1 MAGYRSFVILGYR
14 INVAI
19 TLLRKRGDRSILGRL
34 PTHLL
39 IASLFPHEAMKSE
52 RKQIQES
59 NLLADKI
66 EQMAIKL
73 KKAMPAILA
82 VTAVVVLGMLAYGFY
97 TSVKET
103 ESAKGWT
110 KLYFADTDAS
120 DLSAISTDFSGTTA
134 GLWAKQTSADANMSR
149 ALEKV
154 YLDRDLAEE
163 FYKEAIADYKSVAEK
178 SSDPFLVGRAN
189 YGLAQASEGMGDQE
203 KALSH
208 YRKVIANKGMGTE
221 LIAEATKRVAFLES
235 EAGAEF
241 YTWFKANRA
250 SAPVL
255 NTSPGLNAPLPSNPD
270 IAFPPKPSDA
280 SATKPADAPTAAT
293 PSEPTKT
300 TPPAEAVPAA
310 TPVPTPTE
318 ATTPAV
324 PAATP
329 EVPAAAEPK
338 VDDAPA
344 EKKPQS

>member
-1 MAGYRSFVILGYR
+1 
-14 INVAI
+14 
-19 TLLRKRGDRSILGRL
+19 
-34 PTHLL
+34 
-39 IASLFPHEAMKSE
+39 MKSE

-73 KKAMPAILA
+73 KTAMPAMLA
-82 VTAVVVLGMLAYGFY
+82 VTAVVILGLLAYGFY

-120 DLSAISTDFSGTTA
+120 DLTAISTDFSGTTA
-134 GLWAKQTSADANMSR
+134 GLWAKQTAADANMSR

-189 YGLAQASEGMGDQE
+189 YGLAQASEGMADQE
-203 KALSH
+203 KALSY
-208 YRKVIANKGMGTE
+208 YRKVIANKGMGAE

-235 EAGAEF
+235 DAGGEF
-241 YTWFKANRA
+241 YAWFKANRA

-255 NTSPGLNAPLPSNPD
+255 NANPGLNAPLPSNPD

-280 SATKPADAPTAAT
+280 SATKPADAAPGTATTTTPTA
-293 PSEPTKT
+293 PSEPDPTKT
-300 TPPAEAVPAA
+300 TPPAEAAPAA
-310 TPVPTPTE
+310 ALVPTPTE
-318 ATTPAV
+318 AATPVV
-324 PAATP
+324 PAATTP
-329 EVPAAAEPK
+329 EVPAADAPK
-338 VDDAPA
+338 ADDAPA

>member
-1 MAGYRSFVILGYR
+1 
-14 INVAI
+14 
-19 TLLRKRGDRSILGRL
+19 
-34 PTHLL
+34 
-39 IASLFPHEAMKSE
+39 MKSE

-73 KKAMPAILA
+73 KTIMPAVLA
-82 VTAVVVLGMLAYGFY
+82 VTAVVVLGLLAYGFY
-97 TSVKET
+97 TSVKEA

-110 KLYFADTDAS
+110 KLYFADTDTS
-120 DLSAISTDFSGTTA
+120 DLTAISTDFSGTVA

-163 FYKEAIADYKSVAEK
+163 FYKEAIADYRAVAEK

-203 KALSH
+203 KALSY
-208 YRKVIANKGMGTE
+208 YRKVIANKGMGAE
-221 LIAEATKRVAFLES
+221 LIAEATKRVAWLES
-235 EAGAEF
+235 DPGSEF

-250 SAPVL
+250 SSPVL
-255 NTSPGLNAPLPSNPD
+255 NANPGLNAPLPANPD

-280 SATKPADAPTAAT
+280 PAVTPTDAAAAIPTT
-293 PSEPTKT
+293 PSEP
-300 TPPAEAVPAA
+300 AA
-310 TPVPTPTE
+310 TLVPIPIETSAP
-318 ATTPAV
+318 TTPAV
-324 PAATP
+324 PAATTPAVPAPTTP
-329 EVPAAAEPK
+329 EVPAATTPEVPATADAPK

>member
-1 MAGYRSFVILGYR
+1 
-14 INVAI
+14 
-19 TLLRKRGDRSILGRL
+19 
-34 PTHLL
+34 
-39 IASLFPHEAMKSE
+39 MKSE

-73 KKAMPAILA
+73 KTAMPAILA
-82 VTAVVVLGMLAYGFY
+82 VSAVTILGLLAYGFY

-103 ESAKGWT
+103 EAAKGWT
-110 KLYFADTDAS
+110 KLYFADTDTS
-120 DLSAISTDFSGTTA
+120 DLTAISTDFSGTTA

-203 KALSH
+203 KALSY

-235 EAGAEF
+235 DAGGEF
-241 YTWFKANRA
+241 YAWFKATRA

-255 NTSPGLNAPLPSNPD
+255 NTNQGLNAPLPSNPD

-280 SATKPADAPTAAT
+280 SATKPADAATAT
-293 PSEPTKT
+293 PTPPSEPAPTKT
-300 TPPAEAVPAA
+300 TTPAESAPAA

-318 ATTPAV
+318 AAAPAV
-324 PAATP
+324 PAATTP
-329 EVPAAAEPK
+329 EVPAADVPK

>member
-1 MAGYRSFVILGYR
+1 MGGQVYTWP
-14 INVAI
+14 I
-19 TLLRKRGDRSILGRL
+19 T
-34 PTHLL
+34 TFLL

-66 EQMAIKL
+66 EQMAFKL
-73 KKAMPAILA
+73 KTAMPAVLA
-82 VTAVVVLGMLAYGFY
+82 VTTVVVLGLLAYGFY

-120 DLSAISTDFSGTTA
+120 DLTAISTDFSGTTA

-163 FYKEAIADYKSVAEK
+163 FYKEAIADYKTVAEK

-189 YGLAQASEGMGDQE
+189 YGLAQASEGMGDHE
-203 KALSH
+203 KALSY

-235 EAGAEF
+235 DAGGEF
-241 YTWFKANRA
+241 YAWFKANRA

-255 NTSPGLNAPLPSNPD
+255 NANPGLNAPLPSNPD
-270 IAFPPKPSDA
+270 IAFPAKPSDA
-280 SATKPADAPTAAT
+280 SAAKPAEADPATAT
-293 PSEPTKT
+293 PTTPSASDPTKT
-300 TPPAEAVPAA
+300 TPPAEAAPAA

-329 EVPAAAEPK
+329 EVPVTDGPK
-338 VDDAPA
+338 ADDAPA
-344 EKKPQS
+344 EKKP